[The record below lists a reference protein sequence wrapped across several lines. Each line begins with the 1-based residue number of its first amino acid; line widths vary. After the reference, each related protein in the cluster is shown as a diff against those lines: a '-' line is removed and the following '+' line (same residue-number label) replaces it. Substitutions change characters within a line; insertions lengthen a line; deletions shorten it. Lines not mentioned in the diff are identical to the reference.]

1 MNEKKPAPLICIN
14 YRLRSFKRALYY
26 RKLFVSTLLIKEATN
41 WLRGAA
47 RESHFMHMYVV

>member
-1 MNEKKPAPLICIN
+1 MKKKTAPLICIN